1 MTYPRRKTQ
10 HAAQQM
16 TREYNRTMALSKI
29 DTAPLATLTDQ
40 MVQSITNSHS
50 NLRERPKMLA
60 ELQARIAARRAREG
74 HGG

>member
-1 MTYPRRKTQ
+1 MARPAPK

-29 DTAPLATLTDQ
+29 DTAPLATLTDA
-40 MVQSITNSHS
+40 MVISIANSHS
-50 NLRERPKMLA
+50 SMRERPKMLA